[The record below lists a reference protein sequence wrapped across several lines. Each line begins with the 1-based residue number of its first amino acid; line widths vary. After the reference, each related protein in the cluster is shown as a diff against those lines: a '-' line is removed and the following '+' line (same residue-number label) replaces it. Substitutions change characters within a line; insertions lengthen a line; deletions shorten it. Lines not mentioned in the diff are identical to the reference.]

1 MNDGGLTEEEKGR
14 WWEERKRGIAKIFV
28 FLLVVK
34 EGEFLANRADRSKFA
49 LIRAKREQ
57 RVEQSATEQGKA
69 VEPKDGLE
77 KK

>member
-34 EGEFLANRADRSKFA
+34 QGEFLANRADCLDEADIRRSGDVDA
-49 LIRAKREQ
+49 DRLQ
-57 RVEQSATEQGKA
+57 
-69 VEPKDGLE
+69 
-77 KK
+77 